1 MKNLIFILFFFILNN
16 CSLNKDSKFWTENSM
31 KKKVSIDE
39 LEKIMKKSNDLLSLS
54 FNEYRIF
61 INEFNKKSK
70 FPDISK

>member
-1 MKNLIFILFFFILNN
+1 VKNLIFILFFFILNN

-31 KKKVSIDE
+31 KKKVSIEE

>member
-31 KKKVSIDE
+31 KKKVSIEE
-39 LEKIMKKSNDLLSLS
+39 LEKNMKKSNDLLSLS

>member
-31 KKKVSIDE
+31 KKKVSIEE

>member
-16 CSLNKDSKFWTENSM
+16 CSLNKDAKFWTENSM
-31 KKKVSIDE
+31 KKKVSIEE

>member
-1 MKNLIFILFFFILNN
+1 VKNLIFILFFFILNN

>member
-1 MKNLIFILFFFILNN
+1 MKNLIFILFIFILNN

-54 FNEYRIF
+54 FNEYRMF